1 MTTNIV
7 DVHPDKITLDGV
19 VREGKIRLITH
30 LHTDLKL
37 NGNSMLAINLQLE
50 QLKAI
55 HEQIGNYLDKHKN
68 N

>member
-55 HEQIGNYLDKHKN
+55 HK
-68 N
+68 

>member
-30 LHTDLKL
+30 LHPDLKL

-55 HEQIGNYLDKHKN
+55 HEQIGDYLDKHKN